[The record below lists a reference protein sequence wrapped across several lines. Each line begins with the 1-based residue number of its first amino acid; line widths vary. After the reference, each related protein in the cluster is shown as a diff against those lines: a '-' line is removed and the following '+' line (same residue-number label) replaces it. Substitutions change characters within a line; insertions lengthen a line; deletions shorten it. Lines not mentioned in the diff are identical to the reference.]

1 MKKHYTLD
9 ISTHILTKR
18 MTKRC
23 RKLFMQVWYFNSHP
37 HEEDDGELD
46 EEEPK
51 KETFQLTSS
60 RRGWHCDLVDRIAV
74 NIISTHILTKRMT
87 GTMSL
92 LAQLR
97 DISTHILT
105 KRMTLS
111 PSAMLFSITFQ
122 LTSSRRGWHL
132 LEEAYVTIAHFNS
145 HPHEEDDM
153 TQTVQSSN
161 YRYFNS
167 HPHEEDDQLTN
178 TTNRTGQL
186 ISTHI
191 LTKRMT

>member
-87 GTMSL
+87 VKDGAVVML
-92 LAQLR
+92 PHVFQLTSSR
-97 DISTHILT
+97 RGWLVNVSVATVSVVFQLT
-105 KRMTLS
+105 SSRRGWRFARRS
-111 PSAMLFSITFQ
+111 VCNDSTFQ
-122 LTSSRRGWHL
+122 LTSSRRGWHKCW
-132 LEEAYVTIAHFNS
+132 EI
-145 HPHEEDDM
+145 
-153 TQTVQSSN
+153 
-161 YRYFNS
+161 
-167 HPHEEDDQLTN
+167 
-178 TTNRTGQL
+178 
-186 ISTHI
+186 
-191 LTKRMT
+191 